1 MMFEATE
8 CIFLVSV
15 LIILYTYAGYPLL
28 LSILVKIKYLLKRPA
43 QPVGEH
49 ILQPVTLI
57 VAAFNEESII
67 EEKIRNTLSLDYPA
81 HLLHL
86 LFITDGST
94 DKTSSIV
101 AGYPNITLLHQEERR
116 GKLAA
121 MNRAMQ
127 FVKTPFAIFS
137 DANGML
143 NNDAVKK
150 LMAHYTDAKVGGVA
164 GEKKIMKQAAGT
176 VSAGEGAYWRYESA
190 IKKLDARLHT
200 VVGAA
205 GELFSI
211 RTDLYKPLREN
222 IIIEDFVQ
230 SLLLCM
236 EGYVVRYEPAAW
248 SEEKASPALADE
260 IERKVRISAGGF
272 QAMAKLAGILN
283 VFRYPVLFFQYFS
296 HRVLR
301 WTFCPLALITAFF
314 SAFSLFGAGYDSFYI
329 FAAIGQAVF
338 YALAIA
344 GWALA
349 ANGRKILLFY
359 FPFYFLMMNFC
370 VFAGFFRFLSGASSR
385 PGKRPQEPE
394 K

>member
-205 GELFSI
+205 GELFPSE
-211 RTDLYKPLREN
+211 RTFINRFAKISSSKISY
-222 IIIEDFVQ
+222 
-230 SLLLCM
+230 SHYC
-236 EGYVVRYEPAAW
+236 YAW
-248 SEEKASPALADE
+248 RGMWCDMNP
-260 IERKVRISAGGF
+260 
-272 QAMAKLAGILN
+272 Q
-283 VFRYPVLFFQYFS
+283 
-296 HRVLR
+296 H
-301 WTFCPLALITAFF
+301 
-314 SAFSLFGAGYDSFYI
+314 
-329 FAAIGQAVF
+329 
-338 YALAIA
+338 
-344 GWALA
+344 
-349 ANGRKILLFY
+349 GRKKKPHPLW
-359 FPFYFLMMNFC
+359 PT
-370 VFAGFFRFLSGASSR
+370 
-385 PGKRPQEPE
+385 K
-394 K
+394 